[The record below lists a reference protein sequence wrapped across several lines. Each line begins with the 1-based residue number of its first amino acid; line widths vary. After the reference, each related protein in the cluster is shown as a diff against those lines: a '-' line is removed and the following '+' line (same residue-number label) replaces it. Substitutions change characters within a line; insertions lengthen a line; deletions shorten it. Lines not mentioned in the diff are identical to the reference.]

1 MDSLGV
7 ELQKKTIKN
16 VFYVKSEHQKILEF
30 LQCAFVPRPLFL
42 QMQCFRQSFV
52 DKYETE
58 KSIECCTSIQN
69 VSRVK
74 ETLGWC
80 LQHLVPFHK
89 ICYQSKNQVEKKN
102 KDFFPGAKNGN
113 RAA

>member
-74 ETLGWC
+74 
-80 LQHLVPFHK
+80 K
-89 ICYQSKNQVEKKN
+89 IFWLMFSTIGTFSQNMLSK
-102 KDFFPGAKNGN
+102 
-113 RAA
+113 